1 MESAI
6 ELGNPS
12 EPQAIV
18 DGKDPFLLMI
28 TSGTT
33 GFPKACSID
42 HETYAL
48 RCLNYSISKGMNH
61 NERALMALPVHFN
74 AGRGSVMAI
83 LYLGGTII
91 IQEKFDAERVL
102 ASHRAGAN
110 HLHHAGAGI
119 MRALAALRALEQ
131 ISHNFAPIPRHHR
144 RPSFPRTRA
153 RSAPALVPGYLRS
166 LRLHRLRPDHH
177 RRRRGLGNPR

>member
-1 MESAI
+1 MLCFFDPKAFFLELRKETEALMALANDAISDDRLIVIAADKTAQGVDIEIAI
-6 ELGNPS
+6 ERGNS
-12 EPQAIV
+12 GEPQAIV
-18 DGKDPFLLMI
+18 DGKTPFLLMI

-91 IQEKFDAERVL
+91 IHEKFDAERFLQTV
-102 ASHRAGAN
+102 RARTDN
-110 HLHHAGAGI
+110 LHHAGAD
-119 MRALAALRALEQ
+119 
-131 ISHNFAPIPRHHR
+131 
-144 RPSFPRTRA
+144 
-153 RSAPALVPGYLRS
+153 LV
-166 LRLHRLRPDHH
+166 
-177 RRRRGLGNPR
+177 